1 MIRVLIADDH
11 PVVRQGLASLLDA
24 VDDLTVVASAVNG
37 AEAVRLVVEHRPH
50 VAIVDL
56 EMPELDGAA
65 ATRQIRAQCPETQVV
80 ILTSYA
86 DHHRIL
92 SAIDAGAIAYLEK
105 DTDPQELI
113 RAVRAAAA
121 GRSLLGPS
129 AATALLADRGRTRP
143 ADTLTAREREVL
155 AMLGEGLPNKLI
167 ARRMGISEKT
177 VKGHLTKIYDRLGVT
192 DRTQA
197 VLVAQ
202 RLDFGALS

>member
-11 PVVRQGLASLLDA
+11 PVVRQGLESLLSAQDGIE
-24 VDDLTVVASAVNG
+24 VVASAEDG
-37 AEAVRLVVEHRPH
+37 VRAIELALEHKPE

-56 EMPELDGAA
+56 EMPRIDGTT
-65 ATRQIRAQCPETQVV
+65 ATRQIRAGSPGTQVV

-86 DHHRIL
+86 DRGRIL
-92 SAIDAGAIAYLEK
+92 AAIDAGAIGYMEK
-105 DTDPQELI
+105 DTDPEELI
-113 RAVRAAAA
+113 RAVRGAAE
-121 GRSLLGPS
+121 GRSILAPS
-129 AATALLADRGRTRP
+129 AATALVADREQRRP
-143 ADTLTAREREVL
+143 ADTLTDREREVL

-197 VLVAQ
+197 VLRAQ
-202 RLDFGALS
+202 REDLD